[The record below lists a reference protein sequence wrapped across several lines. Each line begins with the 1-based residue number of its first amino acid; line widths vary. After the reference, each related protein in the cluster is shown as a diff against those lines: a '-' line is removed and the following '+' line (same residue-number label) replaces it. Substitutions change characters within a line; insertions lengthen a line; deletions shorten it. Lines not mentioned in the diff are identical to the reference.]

1 MRGRKIKGMENSKFA
16 KLFEKQGKKEKKR
29 VN

>member
-1 MRGRKIKGMENSKFA
+1 MRGRKIMGMENSKFS
-16 KLFEKQGKKEKKR
+16 KLFEKAKKEKKR